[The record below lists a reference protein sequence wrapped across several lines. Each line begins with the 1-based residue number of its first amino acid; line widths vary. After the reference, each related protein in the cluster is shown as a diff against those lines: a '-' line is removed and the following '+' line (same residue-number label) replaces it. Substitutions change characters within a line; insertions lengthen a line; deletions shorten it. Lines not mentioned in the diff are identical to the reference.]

1 MLKYDHNEFCVM
13 EEREMSVYLRN
24 ISIKGIKNLC
34 NEVELFFSK
43 KEIKNFTELRNYNI
57 KTIYG
62 PNGSGKTALVH
73 AFQVLRD
80 IIIENGYLYDPDNA
94 KYLYELMN
102 KVCRTIEI
110 KADFFHAKE
119 GGKPEIY
126 TYEINIA
133 YKNASFEIVYEKYA
147 KKASEYAKEKIIIE
161 SENGGIVSYDLEKS
175 LKDKFTNLLKKRSF
189 AEVFFEMFRKGFDDH
204 GEIDVDLEKG
214 FKAIEPLYQFVFGT
228 RVILDAKDN
237 HIPALTHTTEK
248 LLDILKFR
256 QENQELVKVAEE
268 TGYNTK
274 LLSEEEL
281 KDYKEEA
288 KKKTTFIKLFKPN
301 IKNIKVESKL
311 VKSSQDEAVY
321 TVNDFIDYGDYII
334 DIELESVGIKKLM
347 NLYASLKHLSIGGI
361 LVIDELDSHI
371 NDIYLVKLI
380 EYISEYSK
388 GQLIFTTHNVSPM
401 ETLKSKK
408 NSIDFMSMSGKLT
421 SWTQIGNYSPVKL
434 YKKGMVQG
442 LPFNIE
448 ADAFLGV
455 FGDE

>member
-1 MLKYDHNEFCVM
+1 
-13 EEREMSVYLRN
+13 MSVYLRN

-34 NEVELFFSK
+34 KEVELVFSK
-43 KEIKNFTELRNYNI
+43 KEIKKFSELRNYNI

-102 KVCRTIEI
+102 KVCKTIEI
-110 KADFFHAKE
+110 KADFFHADE
-119 GGKPEIY
+119 DEKPEIY

-161 SENGGIVSYDLEKS
+161 SENGAFIKYDLEPS
-175 LKDKFTNLLKKRSF
+175 LENKFTNLLKKRSF
-189 AEVFFEMFRKGFDDH
+189 AEIFFELFKKGFDDTDKI
-204 GEIDVDLEKG
+204 EDDLEKG
-214 FKAIEPLYQFVFGT
+214 FKSIEPLYEFVFRT
-228 RVILDAKDN
+228 RVILDAKDD
-237 HIPALTHTTEK
+237 HFPTLTHTTEK
-248 LLDILKFR
+248 LLEVLKFR
-256 QENQELVKVAEE
+256 QENKELVKITEE
-268 TGYNTK
+268 TGYNAK
-274 LLSEEEL
+274 LLSEDEL
-281 KDYKEEA
+281 NDYKKEA
-288 KKKTTFIKLFKPN
+288 KKKAIFIKLFKPN
-301 IKNIKVESKL
+301 IKDIKVESKL
-311 VKSSQDEAVY
+311 VKSSKEEDVY
-321 TVNDFIDYGDYII
+321 SVNDFIDYGDYSI
-334 DIELESVGIKKLM
+334 DIELELVGIKKLM
-347 NLYASLKHLSIGGI
+347 NLYSSLKHLSMGGI

-380 EYISEYSK
+380 KYISEYSN

-421 SWTQIGNYSPVKL
+421 SWTQIGNYSPAKL

-448 ADAFLGV
+448 AEAFLEV
-455 FGDE
+455 FSNE